1 MQFIELKEG
10 SKEPKKRHEYY
21 SSCEELLSAGI
32 ALDNYPGVCFIDFD
46 NLKENNGLEVR
57 IIEGIK
63 KHYPS
68 TLVVKTTKGYHL
80 YYKTDRKISCMTAGF
95 TTSSFQCDLKIGKQY
110 GVIKQNG
117 VMREYEG
124 ELSFDNLNDLP
135 DILLP
140 IKGNDIE
147 NLCGLKEG
155 DGRHSKLLRHLCQV
169 RKNYDD
175 VDIKKIGNF
184 INEYIFN
191 DSMDEKEMNNIITS
205 VEDYDIEPFD
215 SSEFLRGEKE
225 PLKKFL
231 IRISGLYVEKYDLKV
246 AYNQIYYNK
255 DGKYYSDVEELAC
268 LLYSDYQYAKNE
280 YEEIIFQIKR
290 IAPKYN
296 DKDEIISIN
305 NGIIK
310 NHEFIKD
317 AREFSPYYIDVEYD
331 ENSYDENVDSFLQ
344 MITCNYDNKEKNE
357 LRLVIEEML
366 GHCLMTKNFPHKVF
380 ILLGTGANGKSTLMN
395 SLYNL
400 FGDLATNVPINKLD
414 RDDYVA
420 RLTNKLVNISDDV
433 DFSYIKSS
441 QNVKTLASGDYIV
454 GRELYQ
460 KAYNFKNKATLIFSL
475 NEMVLFA
482 DHSYGLHRRL
492 CIIPFLH
499 NITNPNPKYLDLL
512 TTNKAK
518 NYWFKLAMDGMRRII
533 ENGNAITKS
542 QKIEDLVNNYIV
554 DTDSV
559 SNFLKAYGFEDLTD
573 IPIGNLYANYCAYC
587 LEDAGYDP
595 YSKNKFSRI
604 LSSKGYTSVVKYYQ
618 GKRYRVIV
626 KVDNIV
632 KSSLQNKQATTTNFI
647 FKKEEENE

>member
-1 MQFIELKEG
+1 MNYIKLKDG
-10 SKEPKKRHEYY
+10 SKEPQKRNEYY
-21 SSCEELLSAGI
+21 ESCDELSSAGI
-32 ALDNYPGVCFIDFD
+32 ALDNYPGVCFVDFD
-46 NLKENNGLEVR
+46 NLESNSEIEER

-63 KHYPS
+63 KNYPS

-95 TTSSFQCDLKIGKQY
+95 TTSGFQCDLKIGNQY

-124 ELSFDNLNDLP
+124 ELSFDNLNELP

-147 NLCGLKEG
+147 NLCALKEG
-155 DGRHSKLLRHLCQV
+155 EGRHNKLLRHLCQV
-169 RKNYDD
+169 RKNYGDID
-175 VDIKKIGNF
+175 VMKIGKF

-191 DSMDEKEMNNIITS
+191 DPMDENEMKNIITS

-215 SSEFLRGEKE
+215 SFEFERGEKE

-231 IRISGLYVEKYDLKV
+231 IRISGLYVKKYDLHV
-246 AYNQIYYNK
+246 AYSQIYFCK
-255 DGKYYSDVEELAC
+255 DGKYYSDMEELSN

-280 YEEIIFQIKR
+280 YDEIIFQIKR

-296 DKDEIISIN
+296 DREEIISIN

-310 NHEFIKD
+310 DHVFIKD
-317 AREFSPYYIDVEYD
+317 AMEFSPYYIDVEYD
-331 ENSYDENVDSFLQ
+331 ENAYDENVDSFLQ
-344 MITCNYDNKEKNE
+344 LITCNYDSKEKND

-460 KAYNFKNKATLIFSL
+460 KAYNFRNKATLIFSL

-482 DHSYGLHRRL
+482 DHSYGLYRRL

-499 NITNPNPKYLDLL
+499 NIVNPNPKYLDLL
-512 TTNKAK
+512 TTSKAK
-518 NYWFKLAMDGMRRII
+518 NYWFKLAVEGMKRIV
-533 ENGNAITKS
+533 ENGNSLTRSKQIN
-542 QKIEDLVNNYIV
+542 DLVANYMV

-559 SNFLKAYGFEDLTD
+559 TSFLVAYGFGDLTGKVFSN
-573 IPIGNLYANYCAYC
+573 IYANYCAYC
-587 LEDAGYDP
+587 SESAGYEP

-604 LSSKGYTSVVKYYQ
+604 LSSKGYTTIVRNNEGQAYREIVKVNSVVKR
-618 GKRYRVIV
+618 G
-626 KVDNIV
+626 
-632 KSSLQNKQATTTNFI
+632 LQNK
-647 FKKEEENE
+647 